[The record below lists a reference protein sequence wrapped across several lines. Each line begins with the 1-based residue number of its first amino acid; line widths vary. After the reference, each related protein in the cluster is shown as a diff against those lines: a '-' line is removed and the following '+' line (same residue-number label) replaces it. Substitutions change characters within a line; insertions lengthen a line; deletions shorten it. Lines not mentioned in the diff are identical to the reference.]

1 MCDSYSSDYCLV
13 SKALIE
19 DRLISAKAKAVYAAL
34 CCWPQGYECSI
45 NNLSDTL
52 GVGKESVSHLLKELE
67 DYGYIE
73 RDRIRGPD
81 GRYDTT
87 QYRVFPKS
95 NL

>member
-34 CCWPQGYECSI
+34 CCCPQGYECSI